1 MTTGPVDRVSALP
14 RNRFPVPLATPRLRV
29 RHFTLGDAEAIYRL
43 HGDPDVSRYMGGTLT
58 RDQSLDNLR
67 ALVARVEATGYGPFA
82 VERRDDSQL
91 IGWSGVQQLPGYP
104 MLEII
109 FAFEPH
115 SWGRGFATE
124 VSVALLQRCFGEIA
138 LQEIVA
144 TVDPRNLASIGVL
157 LKVGFQSV
165 GPITHKL
172 NQAEGVLYRVTP
184 DRFTQRVAELGLS

>member
-1 MTTGPVDRVSALP
+1 VTTGPIDRVSALP
-14 RNRFPVPLATPRLRV
+14 RTRFPAPLSTPRLRV
-29 RHFTLGDAEAIYRL
+29 RHFTLADADAIYRL
-43 HGDPDVSRYMGGTLT
+43 HCDPHVSRFMGGTLT
-58 RDQSLDNLR
+58 REQSLHNLS

-82 VERRDDSQL
+82 VERRDDSQV

-104 MLEII
+104 MVEII
-109 FAFEPH
+109 FAFEPY

-124 VSVALLQRCFGEIA
+124 VSVALLKRCFGEIA
-138 LQEIVA
+138 LQEVVA

-157 LKVGFQSV
+157 LKLGFVSV

-184 DRFTQRVAELGLS
+184 ERFTQRVAELEIA

>member
-1 MTTGPVDRVSALP
+1 
-14 RNRFPVPLATPRLRV
+14 
-29 RHFTLGDAEAIYRL
+29 
-43 HGDPDVSRYMGGTLT
+43 MGGTLT

-67 ALVARVEATGYGPFA
+67 ALIARVEATGYGPFA
-82 VERRDDSQL
+82 VERRDDDQV

-104 MLEII
+104 MVEII

-115 SWGRGFATE
+115 SWGLGFATE

-138 LQEIVA
+138 LPEVVG

-157 LKVGFQSV
+157 LKLGFESV
-165 GPITHKL
+165 GPITHRL

-184 DRFTQRVAELGLS
+184 DRFKQRVFELGLA